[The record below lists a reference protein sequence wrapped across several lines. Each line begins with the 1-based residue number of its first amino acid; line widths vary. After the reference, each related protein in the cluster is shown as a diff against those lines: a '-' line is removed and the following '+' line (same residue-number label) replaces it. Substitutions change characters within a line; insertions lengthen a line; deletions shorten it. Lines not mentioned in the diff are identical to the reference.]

1 MTVRLAA
8 AIVTTCLCGSAL
20 AQTPAPDLT
29 RPQRELLGALVTAV
43 DRTTASPGD
52 HAWQTHVLRASDG
65 SHYVAVS
72 VVPDA
77 AMLADRPILVYVRL
91 ATAAV
96 AGVTTVTERS
106 LVRQFLQGSRTD
118 PRLLP
123 RRGGLAIGEMPI
135 MGAGGIAAR
144 GAAAAGST
152 DLQTMAMQRERA
164 RQRKEDEEKR
174 RRESLESAAAAA
186 TDRFPFEDF
195 EVGPPGTFA
204 DGTRTIQRA
213 LTAGPGSYDL
223 FVAWAEAGQPAAK
236 AILHVARRSLQLAP
250 ARNEFGLSSVIVA
263 DQIGVRQV
271 PYSALEQRAHP
282 YTIGATEIQ
291 PARDAVFTPSERLA
305 VAFQIINPMAS
316 PSGKPDVRVEL
327 RIARF
332 TGSRE
337 EPLAALSPLTYND
350 TTMPA
355 EFDVRL
361 GHPLIAA
368 LSAPLATVP
377 RGHYRLLITAED
389 RVSGSIVSDKAEFH
403 VVGTAASL
411 LAEAPPLGPRF
422 DIADVLQI
430 PIVTALIDQLARAP
444 RSSPTLAK
452 ALDAARAG
460 RFAELLIEDA
470 VPESERGVRASLTGL
485 GLLSVG
491 DLGAIAQ
498 FERAR
503 QLGSAPAALQFLL
516 GTARA
521 LQGRDPDAIAAWES
535 VGDVGVPRTTVD
547 RLIADAYLRRKDFT
561 RAAAAIT
568 SSDAVAQDAAATR
581 TLAATRIA
589 IGRDAEAV
597 AVLDALLVRRSDDPA
612 ARWLLLHA
620 LYAEFVKGNR
630 GVADRLR
637 AEGQRYIDAKGVNAG
652 LAADWLAQV
661 TKTR

>member
-1 MTVRLAA
+1 MSARLA
-8 AIVTTCLCGSAL
+8 VLVVSLCLSPADTV
-20 AQTPAPDLT
+20 AQAPADLT
-29 RPQRELLGALVTAV
+29 RQQRELLSALVTAV
-43 DRTTASPGD
+43 DRSTARSSGD
-52 HAWQTHVLRASDG
+52 HEWQTHALRASDG
-65 SHYVAVS
+65 SHYLAIS
-72 VVPDA
+72 VTPGATV
-77 AMLADRPILVYVRL
+77 LAERPVLIYVRL
-91 ATAAV
+91 ATTPVSGETTAA
-96 AGVTTVTERS
+96 ERS
-106 LVRQFLQGSRTD
+106 LVREWLQGSRTD

-123 RRGGLAIGEMPI
+123 RRGGMAIGEMPV

-144 GAAAAGST
+144 GAAVAGSA

-195 EVGPPGTFA
+195 EVGLPSTFA
-204 DGTRTIQRA
+204 DGTRAIQRA

-223 FVAWAEAGQPAAK
+223 VVAWADAGQSAAK
-236 AILHVARRSLQLAP
+236 ATVHVARQSLQLAP

-282 YTIGATEIQ
+282 YAIGATEIL
-291 PARDAVFTPSERLA
+291 PARDAVFTPAERIA

-332 TGSRE
+332 TGMRE

-350 TTMPA
+350 STLPA

-377 RGHYRLLITAED
+377 RGQYRLLITAED
-389 RVSGSIVSDKAEFH
+389 RVSGSIVSGKADFS
-403 VVGTAASL
+403 VVGTPASL

-422 DIADVLQI
+422 DVADVLQV
-430 PIVTALIDQLARAP
+430 PIVTALVDRLAPSAH
-444 RSSPTLAK
+444 SSPALAK

-460 RFAELLIEDA
+460 RFTDLLIEDA
-470 VPESERGVRASLTGL
+470 VPEAERGVRAALTVL

-498 FERAR
+498 FERAL
-503 QLGSAPAALQFLL
+503 QLGSDPAPLQFLV
-516 GTARA
+516 GAARA
-521 LQGRDPDAIAAWES
+521 LQQRDPDAVAAWQS
-535 VGDVGVPRTTVD
+535 IRDAVVPKATID
-547 RLIADAYLRRKDFT
+547 RQIAEAYLRRKDFA
-561 RAAAAIT
+561 RASAAIGG
-568 SSDAVAQDAAATR
+568 SEAVGQDAAATR

-589 IGRDAEAV
+589 TRREAEAV
-597 AVLDALLVRRSDDPA
+597 AALDALLVRRPDDPA

-620 LYAEFVKGNR
+620 LFADFVHGNHA
-630 GVADRLR
+630 VVERLR
-637 AEGQRYIDAKGVNAG
+637 AEGPRYI
-652 LAADWLAQV
+652 AAQGAHAALLSEWL
-661 TKTR
+661 KILP